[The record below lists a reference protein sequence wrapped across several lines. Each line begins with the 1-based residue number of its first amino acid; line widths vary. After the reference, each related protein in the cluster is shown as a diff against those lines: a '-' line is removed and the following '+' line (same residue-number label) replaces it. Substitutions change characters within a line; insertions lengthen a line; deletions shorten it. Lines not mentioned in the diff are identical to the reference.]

1 MELYAAARC
10 EKISAFRRTATRRW
24 RMKNMDYPKIETLL
38 TLAERAGD
46 AILKIYNGTIEVE
59 EKEDNS
65 PLTQADLAA
74 HKVISEG
81 LASLT
86 PDIPVLSEEGG
97 IPDYAVRQG
106 WHAYWLVDPLDGTKE
121 FIKRNG
127 EFTVNIA
134 LIENGKAVR
143 AVVLAPALG
152 TAYWGSKDGAFKRD
166 AQGQVEAIRC
176 RALPDTDWKVL
187 VSRSHRAPEVD
198 ALLDKI
204 PPHQPVSAGSSLKF
218 CLIAEGSADFYPR
231 LGLTSEWDTAA
242 GQCVLEAAGGA
253 VIKTDGKV
261 LRYNTKDE
269 LLNPHFLAVSTSKYD
284 WVGLL

>member
-1 MELYAAARC
+1 
-10 EKISAFRRTATRRW
+10 
-24 RMKNMDYPKIETLL
+24 MDYPKIETLL

-46 AILKIYNGTIEVE
+46 AIMKIYEGAIEVE
-59 EKEDNS
+59 HKDDNS

-74 HKVISEG
+74 NKVIMAG
-81 LASLT
+81 LSSLT

-97 IPDYAVRQG
+97 IPEYAVRQG

-134 LIENGKAVR
+134 LIENGKAIR
-143 AVVLAPALG
+143 SVVLAPALG
-152 TAYWGSKDGAFKRD
+152 TAYWGSKNGAFKRD
-166 AQGQVEAIRC
+166 ENGQIEQIRC
-176 RALPDTDWKVL
+176 RALPQSDWKVL

-198 ALLDKI
+198 ALLSKI
-204 PPHQPVSAGSSLKF
+204 PPHEPVSAGSSLKF

-253 VIKTDGKV
+253 VIKTDGKA
-261 LRYNTKDE
+261 LLYNTKEE
-269 LLNPHFLAVSTSKYD
+269 LLNPHFLAVSTAKYD
-284 WVGLL
+284 WISLL

>member
-1 MELYAAARC
+1 MDLYAVARC
-10 EKISAFRRTATRRW
+10 EKISAFRNTVTRR
-24 RMKNMDYPKIETLL
+24 RRAKYMDYPKIETLL

-46 AILKIYNGTIEVE
+46 AIMKIYNGAIEVE
-59 EKEDNS
+59 EKDDKS

-97 IPDYAVRQG
+97 IPDYAARQG
-106 WHAYWLVDPLDGTKE
+106 WQAYWLVDPLDGTKE

-166 AQGQVEAIRC
+166 AEGQVEEIRC
-176 RALPDTDWKVL
+176 RPLPEADWKVL

-204 PPHQPVSAGSSLKF
+204 PPHEPVSAGSSLKF

-242 GQCVLEAAGGA
+242 AHAVLTAAGGS
-253 VIKTDGKV
+253 VKSLDGV
-261 LRYNTKDE
+261 DLLYGKDDI
-269 LLNPHFLAVSTSKYD
+269 LNPHFS
-284 WVGLL
+284 